1 MGEDGDAGEQGD
13 LSEFG
18 TTSGDSNAPDEDGAR
33 ASRVDSGG
41 SDAVN
46 TDTADADAD
55 ADADTDAATDTD
67 ADPVEVG
74 IELLSKLEHGEL
86 SVADA
91 VDRIETVTTHPATT
105 RTILD
110 EAEKRGLVERE
121 GGIIRPSG
129 GGYVSFESEIVTKEG
144 EFSCRR
150 CGASISTGYFMKL
163 DAGEHGPFGPECI
176 RKVTGRD

>member
-1 MGEDGDAGEQGD
+1 MELG
-13 LSEFG
+13 
-18 TTSGDSNAPDEDGAR
+18 
-33 ASRVDSGG
+33 V
-41 SDAVN
+41 
-46 TDTADADAD
+46 
-55 ADADTDAATDTD
+55 
-67 ADPVEVG
+67 
-74 IELLSKLEHGEL
+74 ELLSKLEHEEL

-91 VDRIETVTTHPATT
+91 VDRIETVTTHPSTT

-121 GGIIRPSG
+121 NGIIRPTG
-129 GGYVSFESEIVTKEG
+129 GGGFVSFQSEVVTKEG